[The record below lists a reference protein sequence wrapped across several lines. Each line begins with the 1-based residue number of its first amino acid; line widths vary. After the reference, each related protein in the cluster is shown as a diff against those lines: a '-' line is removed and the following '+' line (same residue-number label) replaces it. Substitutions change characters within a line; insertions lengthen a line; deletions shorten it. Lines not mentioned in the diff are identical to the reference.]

1 MDDLGYQTVQ
11 SEAGMA
17 AGSLVGVGIGAGRA
31 KHVMPAATTDFIMA
45 TISEE
50 TGLLGSL
57 VVIGV
62 IGLIVS
68 RLWSLSRR
76 SEDQF
81 SSLVLGGTAAWI
93 GIQTTVN
100 VMMANGMLPA
110 IGIPLP
116 FISSG
121 GSSLVA
127 LWAALGIC
135 QVVAPERVP
144 VEARDEAR
152 TDGWRDRRTYL
163 PGT

>member
-17 AGSLVGVGIGAGRA
+17 AGNLVGVGIGAGRA

-50 TGLLGSL
+50 TGLLGSF
-57 VVIGV
+57 VVLGV
-62 IGLIVS
+62 IGIVVS
-68 RLWSLSRR
+68 RLWTLSLKAT
-76 SEDQF
+76 DKF

-93 GIQTTVN
+93 GVQSTVN
-100 VMMANGMLPA
+100 VMMANGFFPA

-116 FISSG
+116 FVSSG

-127 LWAALGIC
+127 LWAALGLC
-135 QVVAPERVP
+135 QALAPQRVP
-144 VEARDEAR
+144 VEARDAAR